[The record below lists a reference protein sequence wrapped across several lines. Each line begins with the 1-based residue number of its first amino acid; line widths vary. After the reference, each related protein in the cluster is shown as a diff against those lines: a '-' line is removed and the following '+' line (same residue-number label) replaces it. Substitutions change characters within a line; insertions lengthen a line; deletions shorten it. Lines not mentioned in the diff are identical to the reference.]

1 MLRPLRIPTDVE
13 VLQKKLRHWLRHCG
27 TYRSMVQR
35 GYESRDADVQI
46 CEAKYQE
53 LIVELRAL
61 EASGDVRALRV
72 LKSMPMSAT
81 DPAGPRIV

>member
-13 VLQKKLRHWLRHCG
+13 VLQKKMRHWLRHCG

-35 GYESRDADVQI
+35 GHESRDADVQV

-53 LIVELRAL
+53 LIVELKRL

-72 LKSMPMSAT
+72 LKSMPMFAA